1 MPYCD
6 WEPENW
12 DTLIYAIRK
21 NNCILMLGPDA
32 AAEAVNGTHRPL
44 TEILANQLAEKIKPE
59 IKKEINPSDLAQ
71 VSQQYFMEKGRF
83 DLEARV
89 AAFYNERLEL
99 TSDLH
104 NNLAALPFY
113 FTVTTTPEN
122 MFPEALRKEKK
133 EPIMGRYNFK
143 GKAPEK
149 VRMGTVEKP
158 LVFYLYGTVEE
169 PGSLLLTEN
178 DLLDFL
184 VALISKSPGLQDN
197 IRSEL
202 QAENKS
208 FLFLGFG
215 FRHWYLRILL
225 HVLQGGNRKSR
236 SFAMEQFTPE
246 HAAELQRNVFFFKR
260 SDYKIHIF
268 KQELNRFA
276 GELREKFEGSSPDCT
291 PRFMDAK
298 APEVFICHANED
310 KSYAAS
316 LYAKLEEA
324 GIKPWLDKKNLRGGD
339 DWNSRI
345 EKTIKT
351 VDYFVV
357 LQSNSLAKKHVGY
370 VNREINTA
378 LDRQKEFMKGFCF
391 IIPVKIEE
399 CPLRED
405 LARLQTIDLTNE
417 TNIKELI
424 STIKRDFEKRGN

>member
-6 WEPENW
+6 WEDENW

-32 AAEAVNGTHRPL
+32 ATEAVNGTHRPL

-71 VSQQYFMEKGRF
+71 ISQQYCMEKGRL

-89 AAFYNERLEL
+89 AAFYNERLKL
-99 TSDLH
+99 TNDLH
-104 NNLAALPFY
+104 NNLAAMPFY

-133 EPIMGRYNFK
+133 EPVIGRYSFK
-143 GKAPEK
+143 GGKPGK
-149 VRMGTVEKP
+149 VGMGTSEKP
-158 LVFYLYGTVEE
+158 LVFYLYGTVAE

-178 DLLDFL
+178 DLLDFM
-184 VALISKSPGLQDN
+184 VALISKKPPLQDN
-197 IRSEL
+197 IRIEL
-202 QAENKS
+202 QNKDKS

-215 FRHWYLRILL
+215 FKHWYLRILL

-236 SFAMEQFTPE
+236 SFAMEQFPLGSS
-246 HAAELQRNVFFFKR
+246 AELQQNVLFFKR

-276 GELREKFEGSSPDCT
+276 KQLREKFERSSPVCF
-291 PRFMDAK
+291 PRSMDVK
-298 APEVFICHANED
+298 TPEVFICHASED
-310 KSYAAS
+310 KAYAAQ
-316 LYAKLEEA
+316 LYTKLEEA

-339 DWNSRI
+339 DWNTRI
-345 EKTIKT
+345 EKTIKA

-357 LQSNSLAKKHVGY
+357 LQSNSLEEKKIGY
-370 VNREINTA
+370 VNREINAA
-378 LDRQKEFMKGFCF
+378 LDHQKDFRKGTRF
-391 IIPVKIEE
+391 IIPVKIED
-399 CPLRED
+399 CPLREE
-405 LARLQTIDLTNE
+405 LAHLQTVDLTDE
-417 TNIKELI
+417 VNIKTLI
-424 STIKRDFEKRGN
+424 STIKRDFEKRGS